1 MPGAAISATI
11 GTTVRATVRAAIGTA
26 VSATVRATIGAAV
39 VSAWY
44 ARRAT
49 VCGAFGTTISATIRT
64 AVGTAVRGA
73 FGTTISATV
82 CRALLLVWIL
92 LWIRHAS
99 SRESNASTRAI
110 ISRTARDHHIHMG
123 QLWEQLGRI

>member
-1 MPGAAISATI
+1 MPGAAISATVR
-11 GTTVRATVRAAIGTA
+11 TTVRAAISATVRAAISATI
-26 VSATVRATIGAAV
+26 SATVRAAI

-49 VCGAFGTTISATIRT
+49 V
-64 AVGTAVRGA
+64 RGA
-73 FGTTISATV
+73 FGTTISAAVRTAVGAAVVSAWYAGRATV
-82 CRALLLVWIL
+82 CGALLLVWIL